1 MYPSGVSMNNLDRQ
15 FGDTPMPNL
24 KFIGSLRGLA
34 GLWILLYHAHF
45 LPTPNPSRPLWAG
58 IFIDVGG
65 MAVMLFFVISAFS
78 LMYTYPNRLNHQSP
92 ILDFYIHRF
101 FRIVPLFYVV
111 LCYYLVWDKFR
122 LDYQHP
128 FGSIFSNLTLTFN
141 LIPNHQTAIVWAGW
155 SIGVEVLF
163 YLIFPFIYRLCGSL
177 LSSLNF
183 LIFTLIL
190 TNIAK
195 ALLPYFIQDPKTLS
209 VFQQWFFLRYLPVF
223 ALGIVVFRIW
233 QTQVFT
239 DLSGK
244 LKNSLGYL
252 LVLLSA
258 FLLLSRPAVLSTL
271 LGDDLYSQALA
282 FSCLVLGLS
291 LIPLKAL
298 VNPIL
303 GWFGRLSYSVYLLQ
317 PIVIW
322 QMRHLTA
329 KIYEVFG
336 NTIGFFVS
344 TVLIISML
352 SFIAWASERLIER
365 PMIQLGKKLSRAI
378 AA

>member
-1 MYPSGVSMNNLDRQ
+1 
-15 FGDTPMPNL
+15 MPDL

-58 IFIDVGG
+58 IFVDVGG

-78 LMYTYPNRLNHQSP
+78 LMYTYPNRLKSSKP

-101 FRIVPLFYVV
+101 FRIVPLFYLV
-111 LCYYLVWDKFR
+111 LCYYIVWDKFR

-128 FGSIFSNLTLTFN
+128 FATIFSNLTLTFN

-163 YLIFPFIYRLCGSL
+163 YLIFPFVYRLCGSL

-183 LIFTLIL
+183 LILTLIF
-190 TNIAK
+190 TNLFK
-195 ALLPYFIQDPKTLS
+195 ALVPYVIQDPKTLS

-233 QTQVFT
+233 QTRMFA

-244 LKNSLGYL
+244 SKTSLGCF

-258 FLLLSRPAVLSTL
+258 FLLLSRPAVLATL

-291 LIPLKAL
+291 LVPLKAL

-303 GWFGRLSYSVYLLQ
+303 GWFGKLSYSVYLLQ

-322 QMRHLTA
+322 QMQPLTTS
-329 KIYEVFG
+329 IYTELG

-344 TVLIISML
+344 TLLIVFSL
-352 SFIAWASERLIER
+352 SLVAWASERLIER

-378 AA
+378 AV